1 MVAVRREHDFYP
13 TPSWA
18 TKELL
23 KRIHVR
29 GVVLE
34 PCVGK
39 GDIARVL
46 LNSPDVVAVPT
57 NDLDRAHQAD
67 SHFDATDNRAW
78 GFGTVIDWTVT
89 NPPFTVAH
97 KILPLALRH
106 SRVGVAML
114 LRLTYLEPCEG
125 RGLWLEEYPP
135 EHLIVLP
142 RISFTGD
149 GDTDSVTCA
158 WMVWSNGY
166 VVGQRAIQIVCPVDE
181 RQGNL
186 LEASA

>member
-1 MVAVRREHDFYP
+1 MRRPHDFYP

-18 TKELL
+18 TSELL

-46 LNSPDVVAVPT
+46 LKDQGIVAVPT

-67 SHFDATDNRAW
+67 SHFDATDSRSW
-78 GFGTVIDWTVT
+78 GFGTPIDWVVT

-97 KILPLALRH
+97 KILPLAYQH
-106 SRVGVAML
+106 ARVGVAML

-125 RGLWLEEYPP
+125 RAAWLAEYPP
-135 EHLIVLP
+135 DHLIVLP

-158 WMVWSNGY
+158 WMVWSKGFI
-166 VVGQRAIQIVCPVDE
+166 VGARALQIAVPDSV
-181 RQGNL
+181 GALNL
-186 LEASA
+186 FAEAR